1 MWGAERFSEWS
12 GGGGRGG
19 TPVEQSDHSPHSA
32 PKISMAHTATVNGKH
47 VGRGRKCPPLE
58 FTHTCSHKRTCPHS
72 ERRVAACVCGGGTME
87 AAGSKKT
94 MSRERQRAT
103 KRRPSL
109 TRHGRRV
116 HERARLLFRCGRR
129 RACCA
134 HDVITQYT
142 HGGISRCICGRAEGD
157 DYRRFLTFFL
167 FESAKFAFLFL
178 RPHIKK
184 WDAQSHFAYSALLRI
199 AFPPLPLPFAPDF
212 RPCPHQPVAVANPPC
227 RVPPYQCFK

>member
-1 MWGAERFSEWS
+1 MGHTVGGAGHVRTRMGHTVGGARACTGYV
-12 GGGGRGG
+12 GGGASARVGRWGG
-19 TPVEQSDHSPHSA
+19 VRGVRRMNRATTARIAHPKFRWTQSDCLRQA
-32 PKISMAHTATVNGKH
+32 R
-47 VGRGRKCPPLE
+47 GRGRKCPPLE

-94 MSRERQRAT
+94 KSSELRRAT

-134 HDVITQYT
+134 HAMITQYT
-142 HGGISRCICGRAEGD
+142 QSGISRCICGRAEGD
-157 DYRRFLTFFL
+157 DYRRFLTFLF
-167 FESAKFAFLFL
+167 FESAKFT
-178 RPHIKK
+178 
-184 WDAQSHFAYSALLRI
+184 SSSS
-199 AFPPLPLPFAPDF
+199 
-212 RPCPHQPVAVANPPC
+212 
-227 RVPPYQCFK
+227 VP